1 LRFREHRR
9 KNLKQ
14 FNQNI
19 LEYLKENSKVK
30 VEDVKDA
37 FLQSFR
43 NFVSPLMQSSV
54 GPDLRNELKAH
65 GFVKKPMRIGIVGS
79 RSAP

>member
-1 LRFREHRR
+1 VSTGE

-19 LEYLKENSKVK
+19 LEYLKEKSMVK

-37 FLQSFR
+37 FLQSLS
-43 NFVSPLMQSSV
+43 NFVSPLVQSAD
-54 GPDLRNELKAH
+54 GPELRNEL
-65 GFVKKPMRIGIVGS
+65 
-79 RSAP
+79 